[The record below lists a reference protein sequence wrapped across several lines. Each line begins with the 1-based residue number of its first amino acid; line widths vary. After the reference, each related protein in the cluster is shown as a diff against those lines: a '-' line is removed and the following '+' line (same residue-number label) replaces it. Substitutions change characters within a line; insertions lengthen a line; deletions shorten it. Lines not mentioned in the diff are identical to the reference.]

1 MSLRISAIAMVV
13 LGVGCVNGD
22 VDEPAAGVIQQD
34 VIDCDEFMCGTNS
47 PQIAQFGFWELN
59 LPPALGV
66 AGAPNNAGVQV
77 LGFRKGTDLYLPKVD
92 RGRLLAS
99 RPLTVPPYTAWL
111 SGSALVDGYFLLRV
125 GGKIFELKVSE
136 VGSVA
141 SWAQPASGSPHVM
154 LESYKLDWGELVS
167 GNVERFQNVCKHP
180 PGREDPESLG
190 MTGQFAFHTLLFE
203 GDRIDAI
210 GKRDTGIDRSWFN
223 LGCAGSALAKMALT
237 GHTEAASDARTFITT
252 LAERQTMLKMLAA
265 DYCGDGTPFTVGG
278 QPLNWEDD
286 HGTMKLAALIPQ
298 PPLPL
303 LREARWKET
312 GAVCLD
318 KPRVDVHPTVTSTQ
332 VFGTNLTVYEQ
343 VKNHCP
349 SQLPPQC
356 AGSDFDIDGYHL
368 LSATP

>member
-22 VDEPAAGVIQQD
+22 VDEPQAGVIQQN

-59 LPPALGV
+59 VPPALGV

-77 LGFRKGTDLYLPKVD
+77 LGFVQQNALYLPRVF
-92 RGRLLAS
+92 RGRL
-99 RPLTVPPYTAWL
+99 TATNAGGTL
-111 SGSALVDGYFLLRV
+111 SGSALVGGYFLLRV
-125 GGKIFELKVSE
+125 GGHTFELKVSE

-167 GNVERFQNVCKHP
+167 GGVERFQNVCTHP
-180 PGREDPESLG
+180 PDREDPDSLS
-190 MTGQFAFHTLLFE
+190 MTGQYAFHTLLFE
-203 GDRIDAI
+203 GDRIDATS
-210 GKRDTGIDRSWFN
+210 KRDTGVDRSWFN

-237 GHTEAASDARTFITT
+237 GHTEAARDANTFITT

-318 KPRVDVHPTVTSTQ
+318 KPRVDVHPTAASTQ
-332 VFGTNLTVYEQ
+332 VFGSILTVYEQ

-356 AGSDFDIDGYHL
+356 AGADFDLDGYHL